1 MSEIHRRKAIT
12 FLVTALVILTLSLG
26 GTAKAH
32 AATSV
37 VTFTSPNPTGSGG
50 FGSSVAV
57 NRTSVV
63 VGAPGEV
70 AGGAAAG
77 HAYVFGSAG
86 VLVAT
91 LTSPNPTGSGHFGSS
106 VAMNGTSVVVG
117 APGESPGGS
126 FQAGN
131 AYVFSSAGVLVATLT
146 SPNPTGSGH
155 FGSSVAMNGTS
166 VVVGAPG
173 ESPGGSFQAGNAYL
187 FKPTSTA
194 TVVFDSSTNMAW
206 SGSETS
212 GASAYDTATVTA
224 SGTVVATGTVS
235 YTFYTNGDCSGAGSS
250 AGTVTL
256 TSTGAVPNSN
266 TEGPLAAGSY
276 SFNATYSGDSN
287 YLGSTSPC
295 EPFSVAKGS
304 SSIATVVFDPSISA
318 PWSGAETAGASAYD
332 TATVTTSDAIV
343 ATGTVTYT
351 FFTNGVCSGTGSS
364 AGTVTLTVA
373 GAVPDSN
380 REGPP
385 LAAGSYSFNATY
397 SGDSNYL
404 GSTSP
409 CEPFSVAKGSS
420 SIATVVFDP
429 SISAPWSGAE
439 TAGASAYDTA
449 TVTTSDA
456 IVATGTVTYT
466 FFTNGVCSGTGSS
479 AGTVT
484 LTSTGSVPNSARTTA
499 LTTGLYSFSATY
511 SGDSNYLPST
521 SPCESFTVD
530 ASTVTTA
537 LFTSMNVPIP
547 VGSSVSPGTS
557 VYDTATVTGVSG
569 IAPSGTV
576 TYNFYT
582 NGGCAGSGK
591 SQTVNLSGGLVP
603 NSAAQGPLVT
613 GYYSFQAVYS
623 GDTNNSP
630 STSSCEAFIVSG
642 SVVVGGVIVPIDKL
656 GLLALDVALVF
667 AVLGVT
673 ALAILY
679 SRSIKQRNDDQ

>member
-77 HAYVFGSAG
+77 HAYVFG
-86 VLVAT
+86 
-91 LTSPNPTGSGHFGSS
+91 
-106 VAMNGTSVVVG
+106 
-117 APGESPGGS
+117 
-126 FQAGN
+126 
-131 AYVFSSAGVLVATLT
+131 SAGVLVATLT

-304 SSIATVVFDPSISA
+304 SSIATIVLASTNVAGSR
-318 PWSGAETAGASAYD
+318 TA
-332 TATVTTSDAIV
+332 
-343 ATGTVTYT
+343 ATGT
-351 FFTNGVCSGTGSS
+351 
-364 AGTVTLTVA
+364 
-373 GAVPDSN
+373 
-380 REGPP
+380 
-385 LAAGSYSFNATY
+385 
-397 SGDSNYL
+397 
-404 GSTSP
+404 
-409 CEPFSVAKGSS
+409 
-420 SIATVVFDP
+420 
-429 SISAPWSGAE
+429 
-439 TAGASAYDTA
+439 SAYDTA

-557 VYDTATVTGVSG
+557 VYDTATVAGVSG
-569 IAPSGTV
+569 IAASGTV

>member
-1 MSEIHRRKAIT
+1 LSEIHRRKAIT

-117 APGESPGGS
+117 APGETAS
-126 FQAGN
+126 
-131 AYVFSSAGVLVATLT
+131 
-146 SPNPTGSGH
+146 
-155 FGSSVAMNGTS
+155 
-166 VVVGAPG
+166 
-173 ESPGGSFQAGNAYL
+173 GSFQAGNAYL

-287 YLGSTSPC
+287 YNGSTSPC

-304 SSIATVVFDPSISA
+304 SSIATIVLASTNVAGSR
-318 PWSGAETAGASAYD
+318 TAATGTSAYD

-429 SISAPWSGAE
+429 STSAPWSGAE

-557 VYDTATVTGVSG
+557 VYDTATVAGVSG
-569 IAPSGTV
+569 IAASGTV

-603 NSAAQGPLVT
+603 DSATQGPLVT

-642 SVVVGGVIVPIDKL
+642 SVVVGGVIIPIDKL
-656 GLLALDVALVF
+656 GLLALYVALVF
-667 AVLGVT
+667 AVFGVT
-673 ALAILY
+673 VSAILY